1 MDSFA
6 SPMDVTPIPY
16 EEDTSILSSPP
27 SISRSRLILN
37 PEEEPRTPPLPLPS
51 VSTPPS
57 LPAYRS
63 PLSFHDILK
72 LRHSWKLRCRTI
84 NTDAW
89 KRHITVLLED
99 ILGHGRKET
108 LLERLEATILAADDI
123 HDLAVPLYD
132 YTTTTYHKDDTGM
145 SSRYSLYKDGKD
157 TETYILEHG
166 GETRIKNSF
175 MTVDKIINETDI
187 LHLLVSAFHAKDYF
201 TVSLKSTAIYTD
213 HAVTTFRVQIM
224 LNFYPDGISAAV

>member
-1 MDSFA
+1 MDSFV

-16 EEDTSILSSPP
+16 EEDGSVLSSPP

-37 PEEEPRTPPLPLPS
+37 PEEEPSTPPLPPPP
-51 VSTPPS
+51 PPS
-57 LPAYRS
+57 LPAYRT
-63 PLSFHDILK
+63 PLSFHDILT

-99 ILGHGRKET
+99 ILGHGRKEN
-108 LLERLEATILAADDI
+108 LLKLLDTTIRAAEDI
-123 HDLAVPLYD
+123 HDLAVSLYD
-132 YTTTTYHKDDTGM
+132 YTTTTYHKDETGI
-145 SSRYSLYKDGKD
+145 SSRYSIYKDGKD

-166 GETRIKNSF
+166 GETRIPNSF
-175 MTVDKIINETDI
+175 MSVDKIVNDTDI

-201 TVSLKSTAIYTD
+201 TVSLKSTSIYTD
-213 HAVTTFRVQIM
+213 HAVSTFRVQIM

>member
-1 MDSFA
+1 MDSCV

-16 EEDTSILSSPP
+16 EEDGSVLSSPP
-27 SISRSRLILN
+27 SLSRSRLILN
-37 PEEEPRTPPLPLPS
+37 PEEEPSTPPLPPPP
-51 VSTPPS
+51 PPS
-57 LPAYRS
+57 LPAYRT
-63 PLSFHDILK
+63 PLNFHDILK

-84 NTDAW
+84 NTTGW
-89 KRHITVLLED
+89 NHHITTLLD
-99 ILGHGRKET
+99 TILGNGRKET

-132 YTTTTYHKDDTGM
+132 YTTTTYHKDETGL
-145 SSRYSLYKDGKD
+145 SSRYSIYKDGKD
-157 TETYILEHG
+157 TETYILQHG

-175 MTVDKIINETDI
+175 MAIDRIINETDI
-187 LHLLVSAFHAKDYF
+187 LQMLVASFHAKDYF
-201 TVSLKSTAIYTD
+201 TVSLKSTSIYTD